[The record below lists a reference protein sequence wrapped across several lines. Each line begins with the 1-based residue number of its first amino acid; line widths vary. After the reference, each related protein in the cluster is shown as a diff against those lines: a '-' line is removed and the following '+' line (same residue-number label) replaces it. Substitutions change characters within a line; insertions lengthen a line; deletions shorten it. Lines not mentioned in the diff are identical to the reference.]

1 MYIHLSNL
9 RVKDLGYIIPKR
21 PTKKRPK
28 DVWMELATDHFF
40 KKIRM
45 ATWWSKP
52 SYLPHL
58 SVSERKGD
66 DEMGCD
72 GLPAGRVSSGPQT
85 KEPPLYI
92 LLVLRQSSSSGE
104 QRPGRRVVCLL
115 RYEDPWTN
123 QQHEVSETSPQ
134 GKNTA
139 TKLVTNTAI

>member
-21 PTKKRPK
+21 PTNKRPR
-28 DVWMELATDHFF
+28 DVWMELATDDLFF
-40 KKIRM
+40 KIRM
-45 ATWWSKP
+45 ATWWSTTLLPTPPFCGEREMMKWGVTGYRQGGEQWSSNQRAP
-52 SYLPHL
+52 SVHP
-58 SVSERKGD
+58 S
-66 DEMGCD
+66 
-72 GLPAGRVSSGPQT
+72 GLEA
-85 KEPPLYI
+85 KLK
-92 LLVLRQSSSSGE
+92 LWE